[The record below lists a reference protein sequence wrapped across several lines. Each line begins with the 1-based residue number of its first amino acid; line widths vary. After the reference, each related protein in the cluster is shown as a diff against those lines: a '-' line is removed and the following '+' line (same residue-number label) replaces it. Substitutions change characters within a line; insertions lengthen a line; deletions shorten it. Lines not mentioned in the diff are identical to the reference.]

1 MIYIAIF
8 RYAKEQKAKRLNDI
22 KENELIKQKIDE
34 NRKKAMEAV
43 TVVDPPQPLGL
54 PSKLMMNT

>member
-1 MIYIAIF
+1 MIYIAFF